1 MTGIYRKINY
11 ICLTEFNKEKLSE
24 SKQISCDQIFVKPN
38 FVKSVEIFVP
48 ETKRTNQFIFAG
60 RLDKSKGIEILLK
73 AWKEMGRTAPKIII
87 CGIGPLQNWCK
98 KFITDNH
105 INAVLEG
112 FVPNIEVRKLIADS
126 RALILPT
133 QWYEGFPM
141 SILEAYSV
149 GTPVICSDLGN
160 AGSLVIDG
168 VTGRKFKTGSVC
180 DLIKAIKTCQ
190 GMCESTLYEYKNK
203 YTENKNY
210 EKLKECYDNAK

>member
-1 MTGIYRKINY
+1 MD
-11 ICLTEFNKEKLSE
+11 E
-24 SKQISCDQIFVKPN
+24 
-38 FVKSVEIFVP
+38 
-48 ETKRTNQFIFAG
+48 
-60 RLDKSKGIEILLK
+60 
-73 AWKEMGRTAPKIII
+73 
-87 CGIGPLQNWCK
+87 